1 MQEVLELIRST
12 LRGIWMYRWWGLVT
26 AVLVGAAGTVA
37 VWNIPNQYEASAR
50 VYVDTQ
56 SILKPLMSGL
66 AIQPNV
72 EQQISMM
79 SRTLVSRP
87 NVERVVR
94 MADFDLK
101 AKTPQ
106 ERDAIVDAL
115 MKEIRF
121 SAAGGMNLYS
131 IGYRSSQP
139 EQARKIVQSFL
150 SIFVESNLGDKRRD
164 SDQARKFIDEQI
176 KIYEQRLVEAEDSLK
191 QFKIRN
197 ITQMT
202 NLGQEAIA
210 RTGDLQG
217 QLASARMELSQSE
230 YARDELKKQLS
241 LEPQQVPGDRALFEF
256 PILGSTGPVA
266 ATQRRSEYDDRIEAQ
281 RRRLDELKLRFTDQH
296 PDVIGTKRVLDQL
309 ELARDA
315 ERKAEDR
322 RLEAAKAAAAKAATP
337 EAPKREAGM
346 VQNPVYNQL
355 RVSLAETEA
364 RVASNRAR
372 VREYESRIVQLRA
385 NAANVPRLEAELT
398 QLTRDYD
405 VTKRNYDQLV
415 SRRESVQLSGEMEAS
430 AGVAEF
436 RVIDPP
442 RVSGQPVFPNRSA
455 LLAGVLALSLSAGVA
470 VAFLRDQVKPTFF
483 DLRGLRLAT
492 GMPILGA
499 VSWVSDA
506 AGRARTRR
514 GVIAFSASALLYLG
528 LFAAL
533 LSWAWLRQLVK

>member
-1 MQEVLELIRST
+1 MQEVLELVRST
-12 LRGIWMYRWWGLVT
+12 LRGVWMYRWWGLVT

-106 ERDAIVDAL
+106 ERDAIIDAL

-121 SAAGGMNLYS
+121 SAAGGLNLYS

-176 KIYEQRLVEAEDSLK
+176 KIYEQRLVEAEDLLK

-230 YARDELKKQLS
+230 YGRDELKKQLA

-256 PILGSTGPVA
+256 PILGSSGPVA

-281 RRRLDELKLRFTDQH
+281 RRRLDELKLRFTEQH

-309 ELARDA
+309 EAAREV
-315 ERKAEDR
+315 ERKAEDKR
-322 RLEAAKAAAAKAATP
+322 VEAVKAAAAKAAP
-337 EAPKREAGM
+337 ANAPKREAGM

-355 RVSLAETEA
+355 RISLAETEA

-385 NAANVPRLEAELT
+385 NAANVPKLEAC
-398 QLTRDYD
+398 
-405 VTKRNYDQLV
+405 
-415 SRRESVQLSGEMEAS
+415 
-430 AGVAEF
+430 
-436 RVIDPP
+436 
-442 RVSGQPVFPNRSA
+442 
-455 LLAGVLALSLSAGVA
+455 
-470 VAFLRDQVKPTFF
+470 
-483 DLRGLRLAT
+483 
-492 GMPILGA
+492 
-499 VSWVSDA
+499 
-506 AGRARTRR
+506 
-514 GVIAFSASALLYLG
+514 LLYT
-528 LFAAL
+528 
-533 LSWAWLRQLVK
+533 SPSPRD